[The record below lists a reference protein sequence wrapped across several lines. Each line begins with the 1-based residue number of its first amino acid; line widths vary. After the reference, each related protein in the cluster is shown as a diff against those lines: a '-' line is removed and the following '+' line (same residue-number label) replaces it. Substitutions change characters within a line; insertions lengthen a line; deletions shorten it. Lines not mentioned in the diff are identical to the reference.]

1 MPRAT
6 QAVALVPHPATPCA
20 AVQSLRV
27 HVQREPQALFLRYVL
42 AGDLGRL
49 RIPAPRPPAR
59 ADGLWRHTCFE
70 VFVASHGVSA
80 YREFNFS
87 PTGEWA
93 AYAFARYRDGAT
105 TPDCPPP
112 VIACRRSDD
121 GLELHAD
128 AACAP
133 EGRLRV
139 GLSAVVEDARGVLSY
154 WALRHPCAKPDF
166 HHAESF
172 ALEIDEIRH

>member
-20 AVQSLRV
+20 AVRSILV
-27 HVQREPQALFLRYVL
+27 HVRREPRTLSLRYVL
-42 AGDLGRL
+42 AGDLARL
-49 RIPAPRPPAR
+49 RIPALRPPDR

-70 VFVASHGVSA
+70 LFVTGEEASA

-87 PTGEWA
+87 PSGEWA
-93 AYAFARYRDGAT
+93 AYAFARYRDGGT

-112 VIACRRSDD
+112 AIACRRPQD
-121 GLELHAD
+121 GLELYAD

-133 EGRLRV
+133 EGRLRI
-139 GLSAVVEDARGVLSY
+139 GLSAVVEDAAGALSY
-154 WALRHPCAKPDF
+154 WALRHPATKPDF
-166 HHAESF
+166 HHPESF
-172 ALEIDEIRH
+172 ALHIDEVRH